1 MPRTDNQIA
10 PRKVDDSRSSLG
22 FDLKTCLGVLFP
34 ATHGQCGLC
43 DVSVSHI
50 CKFITQVVQL
60 ARYDLV
66 DLVLTS
72 LDAQSAVDLTCSMLQ
87 TC

>member
-1 MPRTDNQIA
+1 
-10 PRKVDDSRSSLG
+10 
-22 FDLKTCLGVLFP
+22 LKTCLGVLVP

-43 DVSVSHI
+43 DVSVSQI
-50 CKFITQVVQL
+50 CKFITQVGQL

-72 LDAQSAVDLTCSMLQ
+72 LDAQSAVDLTCSVLQ